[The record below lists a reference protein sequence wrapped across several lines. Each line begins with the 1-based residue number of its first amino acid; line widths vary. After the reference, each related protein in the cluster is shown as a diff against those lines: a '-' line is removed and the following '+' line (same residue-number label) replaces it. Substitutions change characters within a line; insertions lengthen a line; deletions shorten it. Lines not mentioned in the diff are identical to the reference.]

1 MATPKADLIQID
13 LISIEM
19 TQWPDIYGEK
29 RNNFIRIERRVLAH
43 RQAPSSKLALSA
55 KTIACHPKREAGTDR
70 HGDKKNST
78 FSQSASQGA

>member
-1 MATPKADLIQID
+1 MATSNADLIQID

-43 RQAPSSKLALSA
+43 CQAPSSKLALSA

-70 HGDKKNST
+70 PGDKKNST